1 MPKVN
6 SDSEEKIKAAAK
18 KIFLQKGF
26 DGATFK
32 NISEEAKV
40 NTALLN
46 YYFGTKE
53 KLFLEVFDE
62 SFFLFIRLIYQIMEQ
77 DIPLE
82 VKIYSMVDKY
92 TDLILENPMMPI
104 FITSEIQRNPEKLI
118 KHFGIFKQPT
128 DTFLARQLASE
139 AAKGTIREIDALQFE
154 MALLG
159 LILFPFMGRPIMN
172 LRGVDTDLAFK
183 AFVLERKKIIP
194 EMMMAYLKTGTKQ
207 Q

>member
-6 SDSEEKIKAAAK
+6 SDTEEKIKQAAK

-32 NISEEAKV
+32 DISEEAQV

-53 KLFLEVFDE
+53 KLFQEVFDE

-104 FITSEIQRNPEKLI
+104 FIISEIQRNPEKLI
-118 KHFGIFKQPT
+118 KHFGIFMQPK

-139 AAKGTIREIDALQFE
+139 VAKGAIREIDVLQFE
-154 MALLG
+154 MTILG
-159 LILFPFMGRPIMN
+159 MVLFPFMGRPLMG
-172 LRGVDTDLAFK
+172 LRGIDTDLAFK
-183 AFVLERKKIIP
+183 EFILERKKIIP
-194 EMMMAYLKTGTKQ
+194 EMMMAYLKSNTNQ
-207 Q
+207 

>member
-6 SDSEEKIKAAAK
+6 SDSEEKIKEAAK
-18 KIFLQKGF
+18 KVFLQKGF

-32 NISEEAKV
+32 DISKEAKV

-92 TDLILENPMMPI
+92 TDLILENPLMPL
-104 FITSEIQRNPEKLI
+104 FITSEIQRNPEKLV
-118 KHFGIFKQPT
+118 KHFGLFEQPK

-139 AAKGTIREIDALQFE
+139 AAKGAIREIDVLQFE

-159 LILFPFMGRPIMN
+159 LILFPFMGRPIMS
-172 LRGVDTDLAFK
+172 LRGVDTDLAFRT
-183 AFVLERKKIIP
+183 FVLDRKKIIP
-194 EMMMAYLKTGTKQ
+194 EMMMAYLKAR
-207 Q
+207 